1 MGNKKILYINPFKD
15 VFLNCKKIL
24 GYKEGEAVAFTEF
37 NKKDIYDG
45 KLYMVK
51 DFPEKGKDKR
61 KLKKLN
67 KKFNF
72 LWTLYEDPSYY
83 LYRKH
88 YVNKLE
94 MCNHIFF
101 WVVLAIFLALTVFV
115 YCTSPSDGDM
125 FQTFFMGGAFAF
137 ILLYYGICVLINIR
151 KNQVMKHNL
160 KKAKK
165 EKDRIVKKIK
175 KILMKSPLY
184 DENTSLDFL
193 DAHINTMYENEL
205 LKAKANEEKTEVIE
219 VEKDEMQVEADS
231 NREVKSTTEEINEEK
246 LLEGVVAA
254 EIVEETEKEMTL
266 ESDSNKE
273 VISTTEFDESIITP
287 EENASLFNEVSETP
301 ATEEVVEETSEE
313 VVEETTEEV
322 EELVEEIPSEE
333 TVEVQEVT
341 EETPVEEVVEETEE
355 VVSEETPVEEETV
368 ITEEVELVGETLVEE
383 NFVEAPIEEI
393 TLSESE
399 TPSEVEEEIITAE
412 EEPVEEDVTSTNE
425 EEPVFEESIQVENN
439 EVEDTFVEEV
449 EETNTPEEVPYNEE
463 QTEEVVAEEE
473 TSEEMVTE
481 VEEHTLEERNEE

>member
-205 LKAKANEEKTEVIE
+205 LKAKANEEKTEVVE

-273 VISTTEFDESIITP
+273 VISTTEFDESIITL
-287 EENASLFNEVSETP
+287 EENDSLFNEVSETP
-301 ATEEVVEETSEE
+301 V
-313 VVEETTEEV
+313 TEEV

-333 TVEVQEVT
+333 TVEVQEAA
-341 EETPVEEVVEETEE
+341 EETPVEEIVEETEE
-355 VVSEETPVEEETV
+355 VVSEKTPVEEETV
-368 ITEEVELVGETLVEE
+368 IPEEVELVGETLVEE

-393 TLSESE
+393 TLVEAE
-399 TPSEVEEEIITAE
+399 TNSDVEEEIITAE
-412 EEPVEEDVTSTNE
+412 EASVEEDVTPTNE
-425 EEPVFEESIQVENN
+425 EEPVFEESNQVENN

-481 VEEHTLEERNEE
+481 VEEPTLEERNEE

>member
-175 KILMKSPLY
+175 KVLMKSPLY

-205 LKAKANEEKTEVIE
+205 LKAKANEEKTEVVE
-219 VEKDEMQVEADS
+219 VEKDEMHVEADS

-287 EENASLFNEVSETP
+287 EENASLFNEVSEVP
-301 ATEEVVEETSEE
+301 ATEEVVEETS
-313 VVEETTEEV
+313 EEV

-333 TVEVQEVT
+333 TVEVQEAA
-341 EETPVEEVVEETEE
+341 EETPVEEIVEETEE

-368 ITEEVELVGETLVEE
+368 IPEEVELVGETLVEE

-393 TLSESE
+393 TLVEEE

-412 EEPVEEDVTSTNE
+412 EEPVEEDVTPTNE
-425 EEPVFEESIQVENN
+425 EEPVFEESIQEENN
-439 EVEDTFVEEV
+439 EVEDTFAEEV
-449 EETNTPEEVPYNEE
+449 EESITPEEVPFNEE
-463 QTEEVVAEEE
+463 QVEEVVAQEE

-481 VEEHTLEERNEE
+481 VEEPTLEERNEE

>member
-37 NKKDIYDG
+37 NKKGIYDG

-101 WVVLAIFLALTVFV
+101 WVVLAIFLALTIFV

-125 FQTFFMGGAFAF
+125 FQTFFMGGAFAL

-205 LKAKANEEKTEVIE
+205 LKAKANEEKTEVVE

-287 EENASLFNEVSETP
+287 EENDSLFNEVSEVP

-313 VVEETTEEV
+313 VEEA
-322 EELVEEIPSEE
+322 VEEIPSEE
-333 TVEVQEVT
+333 TVEVQEVA
-341 EETPVEEVVEETEE
+341 EETPVDGVVEETEE

-368 ITEEVELVGETLVEE
+368 IPEEVELVGETLVEE
-383 NFVEAPIEEI
+383 NFVETPIEEI

-399 TPSEVEEEIITAE
+399 TPSEVEEEILTAE
-412 EEPVEEDVTSTNE
+412 EEHVEEDVTPTNE
-425 EEPVFEESIQVENN
+425 EEPVFEDSIKEENN
-439 EVEDTFVEEV
+439 EVGETSAEEV
-449 EETNTPEEVPYNEE
+449 EESITPEEVPFNEE

-481 VEEHTLEERNEE
+481 VEEPTLEERNED

>member
-37 NKKDIYDG
+37 NKKGIYDG

-51 DFPEKGKDKR
+51 DFPKKGKDKR
-61 KLKKLN
+61 KLKRLN

-175 KILMKSPLY
+175 RILMKSPLY

-205 LKAKANEEKTEVIE
+205 LKAKANEEKTEVVE
-219 VEKDEMQVEADS
+219 VEKDEMQVEADL

-287 EENASLFNEVSETP
+287 EENDSLFNEVSETP
-301 ATEEVVEETSEE
+301 VTEE
-313 VVEETTEEV
+313 VVEETTEEI

-333 TVEVQEVT
+333 TVEVQEVA
-341 EETPVEEVVEETEE
+341 EETPVDEVVEETEE

-368 ITEEVELVGETLVEE
+368 IPEEVELVGETLVEE
-383 NFVEAPIEEI
+383 NFVESPIEEI
-393 TLSESE
+393 TLVEAE
-399 TPSEVEEEIITAE
+399 TNSEVDEEITTSVE
-412 EEPVEEDVTSTNE
+412 ESVEEDVTPTNE
-425 EEPVFEESIQVENN
+425 EEPVFEESIQEENN
-439 EVEDTFVEEV
+439 EVEDTFAEEV

-463 QTEEVVAEEE
+463 QTEEIVAEEE
-473 TSEEMVTE
+473 TSEE
-481 VEEHTLEERNEE
+481 RNEE

>member
-205 LKAKANEEKTEVIE
+205 LKAKANEEKTEVVE
-219 VEKDEMQVEADS
+219 VEKDEMQVDADS

-287 EENASLFNEVSETP
+287 EENDSLFNEVSEVS
-301 ATEEVVEETSEE
+301 ATEE

-333 TVEVQEVT
+333 TVEVQEVA

-368 ITEEVELVGETLVEE
+368 ISEEVELVGETLVEE
-383 NFVEAPIEEI
+383 NFVEAAIEEI

-412 EEPVEEDVTSTNE
+412 DEPVEEDVTPTNE
-425 EEPVFEESIQVENN
+425 EEPVFEDSIKEENN
-439 EVEDTFVEEV
+439 EVGETSAEEV
-449 EETNTPEEVPYNEE
+449 EESITPEEVPFNEE
-463 QTEEVVAEEE
+463 QTEEVVVEEE

-481 VEEHTLEERNEE
+481 VEEPTLEERNEE